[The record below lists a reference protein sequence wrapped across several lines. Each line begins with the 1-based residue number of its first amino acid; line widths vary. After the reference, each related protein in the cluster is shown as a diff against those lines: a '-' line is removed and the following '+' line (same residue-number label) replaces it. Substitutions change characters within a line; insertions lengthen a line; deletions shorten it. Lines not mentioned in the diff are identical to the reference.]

1 MGSFKNDFS
10 IILNV
15 FNCLHWLI
23 FWNIGNI
30 QKNWHTFMFYFWVK
44 IIKNFQRPTR
54 GKFFIG
60 FLWFITINSL
70 IFIDIDDKLKCD
82 KNETNSG
89 VCAGMCRS
97 MQVCVAV
104 HGYMQVW
111 VGVRGCVRVY
121 MCAWGHARICAGMS
135 GCVRVHAG
143 VCGIN
148 FQNTYW
154 RIES

>member
-1 MGSFKNDFS
+1 
-10 IILNV
+10 
-15 FNCLHWLI
+15 
-23 FWNIGNI
+23 
-30 QKNWHTFMFYFWVK
+30 MFYFWVK

-111 VGVRGCVRVY
+111 VGVRGLEILFFPKLKKKLTAPPKLMTNDVY
-121 MCAWGHARICAGMS
+121 L
-135 GCVRVHAG
+135 
-143 VCGIN
+143 
-148 FQNTYW
+148 TP
-154 RIES
+154 IEENLH

>member
-1 MGSFKNDFS
+1 
-10 IILNV
+10 
-15 FNCLHWLI
+15 
-23 FWNIGNI
+23 
-30 QKNWHTFMFYFWVK
+30 MFYFWVK

-111 VGVRGCVRVY
+111 VGVRVYICVL
-121 MCAWGHARICAGMS
+121 GGMHGYAQVWS
-135 GCVRVHAG
+135 D
-143 VCGIN
+143 VCGCM
-148 FQNTYW
+148 
-154 RIES
+154 RVCVG

>member
-1 MGSFKNDFS
+1 
-10 IILNV
+10 
-15 FNCLHWLI
+15 
-23 FWNIGNI
+23 
-30 QKNWHTFMFYFWVK
+30 MFYFWVK

-121 MCAWGHARICAGMS
+121 MCAWGHARMCAGACWCVWDKFSEYLLENWVLTS
-135 GCVRVHAG
+135 GDLNRYP
-143 VCGIN
+143 I
-148 FQNTYW
+148 
-154 RIES
+154 RIFLNRL